1 MPTTTPAPTTV
12 SNQPATADPAEAGW
26 DRRRLLTVATVCATV
41 VVLLAAGLVYAVVWT
56 VRTATTPAA
65 TDTADPVRGPLLVDD
80 ATPEQRRDAI
90 AAAPMTAVDV
100 SAATA
105 GAPATTPAPTMV
117 LPSPTAVGAADV
129 PTGYPHTPPGA
140 VAQLAAITT
149 SVVSAM
155 SVQHATAVHRGW
167 AAPGAPV
174 VSEWV
179 MTRNVQAFLAAAGL
193 PTTAGA
199 SGALVVAEP
208 VAVQVKGV
216 DGPDW
221 VLGCVLLD
229 VQATLTAH
237 ARIGY
242 GHCERLAWDAPGARW
257 VIAPGAQPATAP
269 STWPGTQAALDAGWV
284 TLALPGQD

>member
-1 MPTTTPAPTTV
+1 M
-12 SNQPATADPAEAGW
+12 ATA
-26 DRRRLLTVATVCATV
+26 CAAV
-41 VVLLAAGLVYAVVWT
+41 VVLLAAGAVYAVVWT
-56 VRTATTPAA
+56 VRTATAP
-65 TDTADPVRGPLLVDD
+65 ADPVRGPLRVDD
-80 ATPEQRRDAI
+80 AATPEQRRDAI
-90 AAAPMTAVDV
+90 AAAPMTAVDP
-100 SAATA
+100 SAATG

-117 LPSPTAVGAADV
+117 LPVPTGVGAADV

-155 SVQHATAVHRGW
+155 SLQHATAVHRGW
-167 AAPGAPV
+167 AAPGAPPAQD
-174 VSEWV
+174 WV

-199 SGALVVAEP
+199 PGALVVADP

-221 VLGCVLLD
+221 VLACVLLD

-242 GHCERLAWDAPGARW
+242 GHCERLQWDAPSARW

-284 TLALPGQD
+284 TLVPAGQD

>member
-1 MPTTTPAPTTV
+1 MPTTTPPPPPV
-12 SNQPATADPAEAGW
+12 SNQPAAADPPEAGW
-26 DRRRLLTVATVCATV
+26 DRRRLQALATACAAV
-41 VVLLAAGLVYAVVWT
+41 VVLLAAGAVYAVVWT
-56 VRTATTPAA
+56 VRTAT
-65 TDTADPVRGPLLVDD
+65 ADPVRGALRVDD
-80 ATPEQRRDAI
+80 AAAPEQRRDAI
-90 AAAPMTAVDV
+90 AAAPMPAVDP
-100 SAATA
+100 SAATG

-117 LPSPTAVGAADV
+117 LAVPTGVGAADV

-149 SVVSAM
+149 SVVSTMTLA
-155 SVQHATAVHRGW
+155 HATAVHRGW
-167 AAPGAPV
+167 AAPGAPPAQD
-174 VSEWV
+174 WV

-193 PTTAGA
+193 PTTAGVH
-199 SGALVVAEP
+199 GGVVTADP
-208 VAVQVKGV
+208 VAAQVKGV

-242 GHCERLAWDAPGARW
+242 GHCERLQWDAASARW
-257 VIAPGAQPATAP
+257 VIAPGAKPATAP

-284 TLALPGQD
+284 TVVFAGQD